1 MLTMGDE
8 SMSAFF
14 TNELILDILEK
25 YKLIWSLDHSLAALG
40 WDSETYMPE
49 EGVEERSISVSQLT
63 LLKQK
68 LLTDPSFISLVDKA
82 SEEKDLNDY
91 EKGVVRVLERSIK
104 VYRQLPPK
112 LVEELTKTAEEAKVV
127 WRRSRNENS
136 FQTFQPYLEKI
147 VSLSREAA
155 NHLGYKEHPYDA
167 LLDLYEEGLTSRD
180 VDNVFNITVPATK
193 AVLSRLLE
201 EKLFPQKHPLEE
213 ASYDVEAMKKVNRVV
228 TEKFGYDPKR
238 FRMDISTHPFTIGLG
253 IRDVRI
259 TTRYEGKD
267 FKASLF
273 STIHEYGHALYEL
286 QNNEAFISTPLASG
300 VSLGIHESQ
309 SRFWENVI
317 GRSRS
322 FCEAVFP
329 ILKDNLNFISQ
340 FTWEDVYYYFNTVKP
355 SLIRVDSDEVSYN
368 FHILLRYRL
377 EKGLISG
384 EINVSDLPE
393 LWCNAMDEYLGIR
406 PKTYSE
412 GVLQDIHW
420 SQASFGYFPTYT
432 LGNIISAQ
440 IRHYIIKE
448 LPDFNERV
456 LNMDFTSIKEWLK
469 EKVHRW
475 GSTYTPKMLLE
486 KMFGEELNP
495 EHFTAYLREKYL
507 NKKI

>member
-1 MLTMGDE
+1 MVT
-8 SMSAFF
+8 FF
-14 TNELILDILEK
+14 TNKVILEILEK
-25 YKLIWSLDHSLAALG
+25 YKPIWSLDHSLAVLG

-82 SEEKDLNDY
+82 SDERDLNDY
-91 EKGVVRVLERSIK
+91 EKGVIRVLMRSIK

-112 LVEELTKTAEEAKVV
+112 LVEELTKTSEEAKVV
-127 WRRSRNENS
+127 WRRSRLENN

-147 VSLSREAA
+147 VSLLREAA
-155 NHLGYKEHPYDA
+155 DYLGYKAHPYDA
-167 LLDLYEEGLTSRD
+167 LLDLYEEDLTSRD
-180 VDNVFNITVPATK
+180 VDKVFDIITPVTK
-193 AVLSRLLE
+193 NVLSKILD
-201 EKLFPQKHPLEE
+201 EKLFSQSHPLEKV
-213 ASYDVEAMKKVNRVV
+213 SYDVEAMKKVNKIVI
-228 TEKFGYDPKR
+228 EKFGYDPKR

-267 FKASLF
+267 FKTSLF

-300 VSLGIHESQ
+300 ISLGIHESQ

-317 GRSRS
+317 GRSKS
-322 FCEAVFP
+322 FCKVVYP
-329 ILKDNLNFISQ
+329 MLKDNLSLVPQ
-340 FTWEDVYYYFNTVKP
+340 YSWEDIYYYFNTVKP
-355 SLIRVDSDEVSYN
+355 SLIRVDSDEVTYN

-384 EINVSDLPE
+384 EINVSDLPD
-393 LWCNAMDEYLGIR
+393 LWCSAMNEYLGMR
-406 PKTYSE
+406 PKTHSE

-440 IRHYIIKE
+440 IRHYVIKE
-448 LPDFNERV
+448 LPDFNEHI
-456 LNMDFTSIKEWLK
+456 LNMNFTPVKVWLR

-475 GSTYTPKMLLE
+475 GSTYNPKMLLE

-495 EHFTAYLREKYL
+495 EHFTTYLREKYL
-507 NKKI
+507 K